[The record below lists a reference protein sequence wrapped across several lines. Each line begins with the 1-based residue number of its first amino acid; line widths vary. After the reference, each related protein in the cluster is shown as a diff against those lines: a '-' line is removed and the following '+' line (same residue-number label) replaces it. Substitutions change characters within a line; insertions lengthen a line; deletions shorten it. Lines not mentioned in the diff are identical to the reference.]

1 MIMKRHISYAVGA
14 SLGMAVLWGGC
25 NKQAVERPENDRY
38 PVQFSCAAP
47 SETTTTTKVT
57 GEYFDAGEVIGMFA
71 YPSTLVGQQM
81 FGTGEDIRKNVPYVA
96 QGGSSRGQLMI
107 QTGQTPIYFPSD
119 ETKKLSF
126 KGYYPYSSEMTA
138 DGVLTLNLSD
148 QSAGQKGAILYS
160 NNNAAGVLR
169 TADFVEL
176 KFRYVMA
183 QVVINFSMSSGE
195 VAGISAVS
203 IEGVGVRTAC
213 DFYVSDGSVKTGTF
227 VTGTRGRVE
236 MKPGVATTQATVV
249 PGAIP
254 VTDLV
259 ITVVTPLHTYVAKP
273 KDLPT
278 GYLAGNQYIYNVT
291 LKGGGEAEIVG
302 DETTILPW
310 EAGNDVT
317 NQTPII
323 GEQEN

>member
-1 MIMKRHISYAVGA
+1 
-14 SLGMAVLWGGC
+14 
-25 NKQAVERPENDRY
+25 
-38 PVQFSCAAP
+38 
-47 SETTTTTKVT
+47 
-57 GEYFDAGEVIGMFA
+57 MFA

-81 FGTGEDIRKNVPYVA
+81 FGTGDDIRKNIPYVA
-96 QGGSSRGQLMI
+96 QGGSLRGQLMVEE
-107 QTGQTPIYFPSD
+107 GQTPIYFPSD

-126 KGYYPYSSEMTA
+126 KGYYPYSDEMTA
-138 DGVLTLNLSD
+138 DGALALNLVD

-160 NNNAAGVLR
+160 DNNKDGVLR
-169 TADFVEL
+169 TADFVKLE
-176 KFRYVMA
+176 FRYVMA
-183 QVVINFSMSSGE
+183 QVVINIQYDQATMPNGQ

-203 IEGVGVRTAC
+203 IEGEGLRTAC
-213 DFYVSDGSVKTGTF
+213 DFYVEDGGVKTGTF
-227 VTGTRGRVE
+227 VSGTRGRVAL
-236 MKPGVATTQATVV
+236 KPGSATTQATVV
-249 PGAIP
+249 PGSIP

-273 KDLPT
+273 QDVAT
-278 GYLAGNQYIYNVT
+278 GYEAGKQYIYNVT

-310 EAGNDVT
+310 EPGNDVT